1 MANTY
6 ELIASTNLTTSAA
19 TISFTSIAA
28 NWTDL
33 LLVVSLRTDR
43 NTGSVSDIY
52 LTYNG
57 STSGYSAKSLYGVG
71 SATGSSNGGSTNWY
85 FGDANQIASNTTST
99 FNSASIYI
107 PNYAGSNYKSGSS
120 DLVLENNSSTNNEL
134 MLQAGLWSN
143 TAAITSMTLT
153 PISGANWAAY
163 SSAYLY
169 GIKNS

>member
-6 ELIASTNLTTSAA
+6 ELIASNNLTTSAA

-28 NWTDL
+28 SWTDL

-43 NTGSVSDIY
+43 NSGSVSDIY

-71 SATGSSNGGSTNWY
+71 GAVGSSNGGSTNWY
-85 FGDANQIASNTTST
+85 FGDANQIASNTAST
-99 FNSASIYI
+99 FNNAAIYI
-107 PNYAGSNYKSGSS
+107 PNYASSNYKSGSS

-143 TAAITSMTLT
+143 TAAITSITLT
-153 PISGANWAAY
+153 PIAGANWVAY